1 MVERRRMITMDRLL
15 CICEDWALY
24 MKSHDSHKLG
34 YPSKSIGMS
43 SGGEST
49 ADAFEDMV
57 SAQDLKNVHIV
68 DAIIHSLPQEQQDA
82 IYARFLRT
90 RKPFA
95 YEFKLD
101 LAFDNLLT
109 MASRRINA

>member
-1 MVERRRMITMDRLL
+1 MITTDRLL

-24 MKSHDSHKLG
+24 MRSHDSHKLG
-34 YPSKSIGMS
+34 YPKSAVCFS

-57 SAQDLKNVHIV
+57 SAQDLKNVHII
-68 DAIIHSLPQEQQDA
+68 DAIIHSLPKEQQDA
-82 IYARFLRT
+82 IYCRFLKT

-95 YEFKLD
+95 YEYKLE

-109 MASRRINA
+109 IADRRINA

>member
-1 MVERRRMITMDRLL
+1 MITMDRLL

-34 YPSKSIGMS
+34 YPSKSAIGMS
-43 SGGEST
+43 AQEVKVL

-68 DAIIHSLPQEQQDA
+68 ETQSYIHYLKNSKTLYMLGFYALESHLLMSLN
-82 IYARFLRT
+82 Y
-90 RKPFA
+90 
-95 YEFKLD
+95 
-101 LAFDNLLT
+101 N
-109 MASRRINA
+109 

>member
-1 MVERRRMITMDRLL
+1 MITTDRLL

-24 MKSHDSHKLG
+24 MRSHDSHKLG
-34 YPSKSIGMS
+34 YPKSAVGFS

-57 SAQDLKNVHIV
+57 SAQDLKNVHII
-68 DAIIHSLPQEQQDA
+68 DAIIHSLPKEQQDA
-82 IYARFLRT
+82 IYCRFLKT

-95 YEFKLD
+95 YEYKLD
-101 LAFDNLLT
+101 MAFDNLLT
-109 MASRRINA
+109 MACKRINA